1 MAHANARTNLFARRL
16 IVERFAAGWP
26 AGRAYRRASRVICAR
41 VAWVPGGACGQAR
54 GCRPGPRGCLAGVR
68 VHGAGWCVADNREM
82 DQRAELLR
90 ALEDAR
96 AETAGRVAEFEA
108 AVASIVRSRGD
119 DTDDEHD
126 PDGTT
131 LSWERALHAGTVDA
145 ARAHLAEI
153 DAAITRLRDGWD
165 GTCEACGNPIAR
177 ERLAVRPSASRCI
190 TCASRGA

>member
-1 MAHANARTNLFARRL
+1 M
-16 IVERFAAGWP
+16 
-26 AGRAYRRASRVICAR
+26 
-41 VAWVPGGACGQAR
+41 
-54 GCRPGPRGCLAGVR
+54 
-68 VHGAGWCVADNREM
+68 
-82 DQRAELLR
+82 LR

-131 LSWERALHAGTVDA
+131 LSWERALHAGTVDT

-153 DAAITRLRDGWD
+153 DAAIARVRGGWD
-165 GTCEACGNPIAR
+165 GSCAVCGRPIAW
-177 ERLAVRPSASRCI
+177 ERLAVRPSASRCV
-190 TCASRGA
+190 TCARTG